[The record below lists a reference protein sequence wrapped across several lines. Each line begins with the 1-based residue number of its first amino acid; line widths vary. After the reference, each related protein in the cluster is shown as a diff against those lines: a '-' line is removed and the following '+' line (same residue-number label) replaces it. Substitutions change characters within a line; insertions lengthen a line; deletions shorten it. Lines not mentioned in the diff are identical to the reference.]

1 MKQQFM
7 ISAVGPNV
15 VGIVA
20 QISREIQACGCNFED
35 SGMNIL
41 GDHFALM
48 IRVTGEGQYLFDQL
62 SAACERLRQ
71 NADFSFA
78 LFPLRPTTEGTLPQA
93 PRPNYELKVKG
104 TDKMGIVYRTSQLL
118 ASRGINIVNMQTIL
132 TPSPN
137 GEPPVF
143 TMKSQIEVPESVD
156 RENLRRDL
164 DSLAEDLNDVI
175 SLKRITDIEKW
186 LR

>member
-1 MKQQFM
+1 MRQQFM

-20 QISREIQACGCNFED
+20 QIAREIQACGCNFED

-48 IRVTGEGQYLFDQL
+48 IRVTGESEDLFGKL
-62 SAACERLRQ
+62 NATCERLRQ

-78 LFPLRPTTEGTLPQA
+78 LFPLSPTTEGTLPQA
-93 PRPNYELKVKG
+93 PKPNYELRVKG
-104 TDKMGIVYRTSQLL
+104 IDKIGIVYRTSQLL

-132 TPSPN
+132 APSPN
-137 GEPPVF
+137 GEPSIF
-143 TMKSQIEVPESVD
+143 TMKSQIEVPENVN

-164 DSLAEDLNDVI
+164 ESLAEDLHDVI
-175 SLKRITDIEKW
+175 SLRRITEQNNG
-186 LR
+186 

>member
-1 MKQQFM
+1 M

-20 QISREIQACGCNFED
+20 QISREIQSCGCNFED

-48 IRVTGEGQYLFDQL
+48 IRVTGEGEDLL
-62 SAACERLRQ
+62 EKLTATCERLRQ

-93 PRPNYELKVKG
+93 PKPNYELKVKG
-104 TDKMGIVYRTSQLL
+104 MDKMGIVYRTSQLL

-132 TPSPN
+132 APSPDM
-137 GEPPVF
+137 GQLVF
-143 TMKSQIEVPESVD
+143 TMKSQIEVPESVN
-156 RENLRRDL
+156 RENLMRDL
-164 DSLAEDLNDVI
+164 DSLAEDLHDVI
-175 SLKRITDIEKW
+175 SLKRIIDQSNG
-186 LR
+186 

>member
-20 QISREIQACGCNFED
+20 QISREIQTCGCNFED

-48 IRVTGEGQYLFDQL
+48 MRVTGEGEDLFDKL
-62 SAACERLRQ
+62 NKTCDRLRQ
-71 NADFSFA
+71 NAGFSFA
-78 LFPLRPTTEGTLPQA
+78 LFPLSPTTEGTLPQA
-93 PRPNYELKVKG
+93 PKPDYELRVKG
-104 TDKMGIVYRTSQLL
+104 IDKIGIVYRTSQLL

-132 TPSPN
+132 TASPD
-137 GEPPVF
+137 GGLPVF
-143 TMKSQIEVPESVD
+143 TMKSQIEVPENVN
-156 RENLRRDL
+156 RENLRHDIE
-164 DSLAEDLNDVI
+164 SLAEDLHDVI
-175 SLKRITDIEKW
+175 SLKRITNQNNG
-186 LR
+186 